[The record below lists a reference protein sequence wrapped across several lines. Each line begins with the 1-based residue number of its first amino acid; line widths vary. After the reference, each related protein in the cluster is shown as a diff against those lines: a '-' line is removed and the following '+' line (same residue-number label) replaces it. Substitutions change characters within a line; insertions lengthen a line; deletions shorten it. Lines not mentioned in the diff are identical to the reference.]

1 MVLKDLS
8 FFLKLLNNK
17 NQNIFMVLNLTLKL
31 KFPSSK
37 LKIRAALWR
46 ITFLCICLDN
56 AKMLRKYHLH
66 QFFRLWLPTSSS

>member
-8 FFLKLLNNK
+8 FFLKLFNK

-37 LKIRAALWR
+37 LKIRS
-46 ITFLCICLDN
+46 CLMEDYIF
-56 AKMLRKYHLH
+56 MHL
-66 QFFRLWLPTSSS
+66 P